1 MEDVICDISAFNYY
15 RVPPQV
21 LGLYPVLPAAV
32 DDPNHNKKLLSPL
45 ATDILRLPIHRL
57 IDDRQKR
64 TGARRYRS
72 HLFGGE
78 LPFGSVRQTP
88 HDFSIASPALTLFTL
103 SRRVS
108 RYTLLKAMYEMC
120 GSFSIYTPP
129 QHIASLL
136 TKDNERKA
144 SEAMG
149 SAPWEQVSA
158 HDGKPTNLWKRAP
171 LVMPDELVSYAES
184 LRPVNGYRNFLE
196 CARLVSGIT
205 ASPFEAQLS
214 LLLSLPRKFGGYG
227 ISCFENN
234 QKIRLTKAA
243 RLLSG
248 KRTCYADLLFE
259 QGDMDKQLILE
270 AQGATVHNND
280 RSALLDADRATGL
293 QSMGYN
299 VVMVTYEQLR
309 DEQRF
314 DALADL
320 VLKELG
326 MKRPSWNGKQLKARS
341 ELRRHI
347 LGSWDEL

>member
-1 MEDVICDISAFNYY
+1 
-15 RVPPQV
+15 
-21 LGLYPVLPAAV
+21 
-32 DDPNHNKKLLSPL
+32 
-45 ATDILRLPIHRL
+45 
-57 IDDRQKR
+57 
-64 TGARRYRS
+64 
-72 HLFGGE
+72 
-78 LPFGSVRQTP
+78 
-88 HDFSIASPALTLFTL
+88 
-103 SRRVS
+103 
-108 RYTLLKAMYEMC
+108 
-120 GSFSIYTPP
+120 
-129 QHIASLL
+129 
-136 TKDNERKA
+136 
-144 SEAMG
+144 
-149 SAPWEQVSA
+149 
-158 HDGKPTNLWKRAP
+158 
-171 LVMPDELVSYAES
+171 MPDELVSYAES
-184 LRPVNGYRNFLE
+184 LRPTNGYRNFLE

-248 KRTCYADLLFE
+248 KQTCYADLLFE

-299 VVMVTYEQLR
+299 VIMVTYEQLR

-314 DALADL
+314 DALANL

-326 MKRPSWNGKQLKARS
+326 MKRPSWSSRQLEARS